1 MCKKE
6 RLPEPSQKKSSGKGA
21 MLMKTKSSRA
31 GAKAMFMKRK
41 SSGAAA
47 VS

>member
-1 MCKKE
+1 VQK
-6 RLPEPSQKKSSGKGA
+6 RTIARAISKKSSGKGA
-21 MLMKTKSSRA
+21 MLMKTKSYRA